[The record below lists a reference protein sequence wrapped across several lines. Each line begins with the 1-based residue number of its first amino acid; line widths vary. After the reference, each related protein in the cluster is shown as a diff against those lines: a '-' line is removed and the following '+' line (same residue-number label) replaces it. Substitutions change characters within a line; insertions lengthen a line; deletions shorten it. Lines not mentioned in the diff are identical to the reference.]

1 MYAQRNANVIGVD
14 LGGTNVRA
22 GVVSSE
28 GEIVARQRIATP
40 NEDGMFGP
48 PERLIDAIAECIA
61 PLLAAYPE
69 CRAIGVG
76 SGGQFNP
83 ATGNCLGTNTRD
95 ARFVGF
101 PMAQRLRDRLGLRVF
116 IDNDVKMAAYGE
128 MRKGGGRAFADW
140 LFVAVGTGV
149 GGAVVLQGNLY
160 HGRSGLAGH
169 LGLFPDPQTG
179 AHIESIAGGVP
190 LGNAAR
196 ERGIIEPDE
205 TTEDLFRRARR
216 GELQAAE
223 CIRGAGECL
232 GRVLAGLVHTLDPEC
247 IVAGGSVGIQP
258 EYLAAINAA
267 LEATLMPAWRS
278 VRAVPAQLGTDAGLI
293 GAGLCALDE
302 ISRGG

>member
-1 MYAQRNANVIGVD
+1 MCAHQNGNVIGVD

-22 GVVSSE
+22 GVVSPQ
-28 GEIVARQRIATP
+28 GEIGARQRIATP

-48 PERLIDAIAECIA
+48 PERLIEAIAACVA
-61 PLLAAYPE
+61 PLLAASPD
-69 CRAIGVG
+69 CKAIGVG

-83 ATGNCLGTNTRD
+83 ATGHCLGTNMRD
-95 ARFVGF
+95 PRFVGF
-101 PMAQRLRDRLGLRVF
+101 PMAEHLRDRLGLKVF
-116 IDNDVKMAAYGE
+116 IDNDVKMAAFGE
-128 MRKGGGRAFADW
+128 MRKGGGQAFTDW

-149 GGAVVLQGNLY
+149 GGAVVLDGKLF

-169 LGLFPDPQTG
+169 LGLFPDPHSG

-196 ERGIIEPDE
+196 EKGIIGPDE
-205 TTEDLFRRARR
+205 TTEDLFGRARR
-216 GELQAAE
+216 GDLRAAE

-232 GRVLAGLVHTLDPEC
+232 GRVLAGLVHTFDPEC

-293 GAGLCALDE
+293 GAGLCALDK
-302 ISRGG
+302 IARGG